1 LTGLGTNCNF
11 EHIPLG
17 TRTLQQRT
25 QERKKKGEKGTI
37 DYDHGKP
44 FVAVDKKMMGSWGGF
59 HSKQKK

>member
-1 LTGLGTNCNF
+1 
-11 EHIPLG
+11 LG

-44 FVAVDKKMMGSWGGF
+44 FVAVDKKMMGSWGRVSF
-59 HSKQKK
+59 KTKEMI